1 MLCAGSERI
10 EKSEVS
16 GQQLK
21 EAVAINK
28 SLSALGDVISALQRR
43 TPHIPFR
50 NSKLTQVLQDSLC
63 GSSKVLLVCNLSPEA
78 ASASE
83 SISSLN
89 FASRA
94 AQVELGMAR
103 KAAAVAASPQAGASD
118 ADAGSSLRAEG
129 SNSSIGSAAAGGTR
143 IPTAP
148 GSPDRKSVV
157 VGRPASR
164 LSERLG
170 GSSSPAPPGSPGAA
184 QRLVMA
190 KPARH

>member
-1 MLCAGSERI
+1 VPCAGSERI

-103 KAAAVAASPQAGASD
+103 KAAAVPQASSSD
-118 ADAGSSLRAEG
+118 ADAGSGLRAEG
-129 SNSSIGSAAAGGTR
+129 SNSSIGSAAAGGGSR
-143 IPTAP
+143 IPAAP
-148 GSPDRKSVV
+148 GSPDRKSGVV
-157 VGRPASR
+157 AGRPASR
-164 LSERLG
+164 LSERL
-170 GSSSPAPPGSPGAA
+170 GSSSPAPPGSPGAVG
-184 QRLVMA
+184 RLVMA